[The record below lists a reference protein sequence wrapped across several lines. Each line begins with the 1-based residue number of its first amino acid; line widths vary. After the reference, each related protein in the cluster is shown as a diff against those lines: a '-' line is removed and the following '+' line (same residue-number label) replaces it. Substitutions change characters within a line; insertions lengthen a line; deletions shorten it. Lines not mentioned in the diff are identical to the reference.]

1 MTITLYNVSDEAEV
15 LNKDLGTGTQYTG
28 SVKDNGAVSMDE
40 PTVLIAASGDPGA
53 NYCYIP
59 AFDRY
64 YYITRRRMVRSGLFE
79 ISCVSDPLMSF
90 YASICS
96 LSAVVQRTAADPE
109 NSPEGIGWN
118 SLLSDHKIVTQVNR
132 RVIEAVP
139 TDSAG
144 QMMQFTY
151 DARPYLACIGCDAP
165 DGNMI
170 DNRVKGYYVYN

>member
-1 MTITLYNVSDEAEV
+1 M
-15 LNKDLGTGTQYTG
+15 
-28 SVKDNGAVSMDE
+28 
-40 PTVLIAASGDPGA
+40 
-53 NYCYIP
+53 
-59 AFDRY
+59 
-64 YYITRRRMVRSGLFE
+64 RSGLFE

-118 SLLSDHKIVTQVNR
+118 SLLNDHKIVTQVNR

-144 QMMQFTY
+144 QMMEFTY
-151 DARPYLACIGCDAP
+151 DARPYLACIGCDTP
-165 DGNMI
+165 NGNMI